1 MINELAA
8 HGETKQNLQRQIAQL
23 EQERDTRPN
32 TTRIQYALLEKK
44 LKRVNDNNI
53 ANTKKIK
60 LQKNQIDKLESALE
74 KSQSETNRQK
84 EEIKKLATEKRK
96 LQSNNAKL
104 NSQLQKEKNS

>member
-1 MINELAA
+1 VINELAA

-23 EQERDTRPN
+23 EQEHDTRSN
-32 TTRIQYALLEKK
+32 TSRVQYALLEKK
-44 LKRVNDNNI
+44 IKRVNDENRVN
-53 ANTKKIK
+53 AKKIK
-60 LQKNQIDKLESALE
+60 LQKNQISALE

-84 EEIKKLATEKRK
+84 EEIKKIETEKRK

>member
-8 HGETKQNLQRQIAQL
+8 HGETKQNLQRQIVKL
-23 EQERDTRPN
+23 EQERDNRSN
-32 TTRIQYALLEKK
+32 TSRVQYALLEKK
-44 LKRVNDNNI
+44 LKRVNDKNRIN
-53 ANTKKIK
+53 AKKIK
-60 LQKNQIDKLESALE
+60 LQESQIDKLEGALE

-84 EEIKKLATEKRK
+84 EEIKKIETEKRK